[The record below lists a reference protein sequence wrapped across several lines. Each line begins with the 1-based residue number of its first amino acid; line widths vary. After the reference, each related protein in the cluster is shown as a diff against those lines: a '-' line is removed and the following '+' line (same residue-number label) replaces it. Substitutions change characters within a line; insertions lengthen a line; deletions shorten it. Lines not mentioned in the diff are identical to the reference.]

1 MRWMRERCGLLD
13 DATRRVLLVA
23 EGVAGRARAP
33 DVTRLFA
40 ISMRNIYFFRGETP
54 MDEFSVNRLASMLDC
69 DRQTLVRALKDTPA
83 DAGSERKPLFRVS
96 TAVAALE
103 RHRGKPD
110 GRRRPGNGVAV
121 ADMNHDLQRMF
132 VRLDDLR
139 DKIENAATLKER
151 REIMRKQFF
160 PLLLETRRAMI
171 KDGKAIAENDVWL
184 TLRVAEHERLQLVT
198 LRAVCGW
205 NTDEVLAE

>member
-1 MRWMRERCGLLD
+1 
-13 DATRRVLLVA
+13 
-23 EGVAGRARAP
+23 
-33 DVTRLFA
+33 
-40 ISMRNIYFFRGETP
+40 
-54 MDEFSVNRLASMLDC
+54 
-69 DRQTLVRALKDTPA
+69 
-83 DAGSERKPLFRVS
+83 
-96 TAVAALE
+96 
-103 RHRGKPD
+103 
-110 GRRRPGNGVAV
+110 
-121 ADMNHDLQRMF
+121 MNHDLQRMF